1 MNETKKINATRADYV
16 LYYGCLAMSI
26 VTGFATLTVEL
37 GLVIVSIGVCRLMD
51 VSAIQKTVSIISI
64 YFVML
69 FTAGVLTPT
78 LRQLDN
84 IYNTID
90 FNPKRIALGT
100 TGACCGMLLLPLLAL
115 VSCAAYCAELEAI
128 IAAIDLRKL
137 LLGCCLAI
145 TVGVNLLFDLTVKLI
160 KKHYE
165 RQGFR
170 FDDKDSK
177 KTKKTISR
185 SPR

>member
-26 VTGFATLTVEL
+26 VTGFATLTAEL

-100 TGACCGMLLLPLLAL
+100 TGACCGMLLLPLLAP
-115 VSCAAYCAELEAI
+115 
-128 IAAIDLRKL
+128 
-137 LLGCCLAI
+137 
-145 TVGVNLLFDLTVKLI
+145 
-160 KKHYE
+160 
-165 RQGFR
+165 
-170 FDDKDSK
+170 
-177 KTKKTISR
+177 R
-185 SPR
+185 SMSQIQ